1 MKNEIAARND
11 AFNWNKT
18 LNNAITAHPEVS
30 FMLSAGDQVNYADR
44 EYEYAGYLNASAL
57 ASLPVSTTIG
67 NHDSGSYQYSSLQHA
82 QLIRP

>member
-44 EYEYAGYLNASAL
+44 DMNMPVILTL
-57 ASLPVSTTIG
+57 RLSLLSRYP
-67 NHDSGSYQYSSLQHA
+67 LQ
-82 QLIRP
+82 